1 MSKPTFSGDPLVRI
15 RQSIVAAERDTK
27 SLGKDRNKQ
36 RSNVKNESSGG
47 GSGSRGANA
56 VGKTAA
62 GKEQDGWRQVGKAR
76 KSFADVV
83 KKHEEQLPMEPEGL
97 HASHWRGTVVGLAD
111 FISRV
116 STARTCD
123 RIIAGVAAEES
134 PGLGGLL
141 VPEGI
146 CATLIALPT
155 TKTSHPTLSAP
166 SAVQQRCGGEGTESG
181 DAAMVNSGFPSGM
194 EADRC
199 FVSGN
204 CW

>member
-27 SLGKDRNKQ
+27 SLGKDRSKQ
-36 RSNVKNESSGG
+36 RSNVKTESSGG

-56 VGKTAA
+56 VEKTAA
-62 GKEQDGWRQVGKAR
+62 GKEQDGWRQVGKAG

-83 KKHEEQLPMEPEGL
+83 KKHEGQLPIKLDGR

-116 STARTCD
+116 STARTGD

-141 VPEGI
+141 VPAGI

-166 SAVQQRCGGEGTESG
+166 PLCSRGVGRGYRKVV
-181 DAAMVNSGFPSGM
+181 ML
-194 EADRC
+194 R
-199 FVSGN
+199 
-204 CW
+204 W